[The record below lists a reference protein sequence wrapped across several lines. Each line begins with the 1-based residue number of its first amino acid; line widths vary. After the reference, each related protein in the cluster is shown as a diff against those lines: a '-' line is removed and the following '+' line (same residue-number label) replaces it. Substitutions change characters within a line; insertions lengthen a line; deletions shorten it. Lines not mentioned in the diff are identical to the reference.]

1 MREFSYSQE
10 NFRTSA
16 TSATAAFSPH
26 GNGLV
31 IMILSNRKLYTHST
45 VWT

>member
-10 NFRTSA
+10 SFRNAAAFA
-16 TSATAAFSPH
+16 TSAFTPH
-26 GNGLV
+26 GNGSV
-31 IMILSNRKLYTHST
+31 IMILPNRKLYTHST